1 MLGLNLAQHLYGQ
14 YLTPLQSEIGGELK
28 IFPRLVLRLWS
39 AITSLMLIHCF
50 LLTFFMTMAERQD
63 I

>member
-1 MLGLNLAQHLYGQ
+1 MPGLNLVQHLCGQ
-14 YLTPLQSEIGGELK
+14 YLTPLQSEIGGVLK
-28 IFPRLVLRLWS
+28 IFPRLALQLWS

-50 LLTFFMTMAERQD
+50 SLIFFMTTAERQD